1 MKIIRV
7 GARSFV
13 VTDKNAIAVCEEA
26 AAAHKAGELVR
37 SLFLLRIGAKIE
49 DGELAY
55 ALFRRDSDGV
65 IQRLDHVA

>member
-13 VTDKNAIAVCEEA
+13 VKNKNAIAVCEEA
-26 AAAHKAGELVR
+26 AAAHKAGRLVR
-37 SLFLLRIGAKIE
+37 SLKLLRIGAKIE
-49 DGELAY
+49 DGELD
-55 ALFRRDSDGV
+55 LSFRRDSDGV